1 MKEAVLKGAEA
12 FLVAVLRWLPH
23 GAAITMGGLLGR
35 LLWALSWKK
44 VDRCESRCVLA
55 LGVGVTRA
63 RAIVKESFENIG
75 RSAAEFIRMDI
86 IKPRLREIMTIE
98 GKEYLD
104 RALAR
109 GKGVIL
115 MSGHIDNWEMAGA
128 RMSMEGYPLVPIYTP
143 QRNQGGINDLI
154 QRQRTDVAGMRM
166 VPSEGAG
173 LREVFKALR
182 SNDIV
187 VILQDL
193 DARRDG
199 VKVPFLG
206 LPASAHDGI
215 VKLHRKFGSP
225 VVPIFF
231 LRSRDPVH
239 HHIIIQDILSDEKD
253 EDGNP
258 FGENMEKSLKMCHN
272 ILEGWIRS
280 NPNQWLWLLD
290 RWESTIR

>member
-1 MKEAVLKGAEA
+1 M
-12 FLVAVLRWLPH
+12 AVLRWLPH

>member
-1 MKEAVLKGAEA
+1 MT
-12 FLVAVLRWLPH
+12 FLVGLIRFLPH
-23 GAAITMGGLLGR
+23 RLAIAMGSSIGW

-63 RAIVKESFENIG
+63 RAIVKRSFENFG
-75 RSAAEFIRMDI
+75 RSAVEFIRLDRI
-86 IKPRLREIMTIE
+86 RPRLREIMTLE
-98 GKEYLD
+98 GKEHLD

-115 MSGHIDNWEMAGA
+115 MTGHIDNWEMAGA
-128 RMSMEGYPLVPIYTP
+128 RMTLEGYPIVPIYTP

-154 QRQRTDVAGMRM
+154 QHQRTDVAGMKM
-166 VPSEGAG
+166 IPSEGAG
-173 LREVFKALR
+173 LREVFRALR
-182 SNDIV
+182 SNKV
-187 VILQDL
+187 VAILQDL

-199 VKVPFLG
+199 VKVPFFG
-206 LPASAHDGI
+206 MPASAHDGI
-215 VKLHRKFGSP
+215 VKLHRKLGTP
-225 VVPIFF
+225 IVPIFF
-231 LRSRDPVH
+231 LRAPDHVH
-239 HHIIIQDILSDEKD
+239 HHIIIQSILSDEKD

-280 NPNQWLWLLD
+280 NPAQWLWLLD
-290 RWESTIR
+290 RWESTMR